1 MKKKLVSILLMAVTA
16 VSLCGTSVLA
26 AENTAGTE
34 TEAQADIIPEAET
47 AASEGNKE
55 IVDGYTSASTTKT
68 TLTGDAL
75 TEATTGLVAVSSDL
89 ASLATTQE
97 EGYIAPESA
106 AHVQILS
113 VNPTG
118 TVGFST
124 IAAWQYQQHEDGVD
138 QVVVQL
144 TDGQNARNLAEIGK
158 RGSIIVHNGLYYILH
173 LETVAVE
180 VLEYTEENFNNG
192 LFNYAY
198 TGAAHQASQYNIT
211 FNVLAVESTPVAL
224 LDYLDCLINFN
235 VLKVM

>member
-1 MKKKLVSILLMAVTA
+1 MKKLASLLAVFGLTLSLGACSNETAQPEETSTPEVSET
-16 VSLCGTSVLA
+16 
-26 AENTAGTE
+26 TE
-34 TEAQADIIPEAET
+34 TPEVEAET

-138 QVVVQL
+138 QVWS
-144 TDGQNARNLAEIGK
+144 N
-158 RGSIIVHNGLYYILH
+158 
-173 LETVAVE
+173 
-180 VLEYTEENFNNG
+180 
-192 LFNYAY
+192 
-198 TGAAHQASQYNIT
+198 
-211 FNVLAVESTPVAL
+211 
-224 LDYLDCLINFN
+224 
-235 VLKVM
+235 

>member
-1 MKKKLVSILLMAVTA
+1 MKKLASLLAVFGLTLSLGACSNETAQPEETSTPEVSET
-16 VSLCGTSVLA
+16 
-26 AENTAGTE
+26 TE
-34 TEAQADIIPEAET
+34 TPEVEAET

-173 LETVAVE
+173 LETIAVE

-224 LDYLDCLINFN
+224 LD
-235 VLKVM
+235 

>member
-1 MKKKLVSILLMAVTA
+1 MKKLASLLAVFGLTLSLGACSNETAQPEETPTPEVSET
-16 VSLCGTSVLA
+16 
-26 AENTAGTE
+26 
-34 TEAQADIIPEAET
+34 TEAPEVEAET

-55 IVDGYTSASTTKT
+55 TVDEYTSASTTKT

-75 TEATTGLVAVSSDL
+75 TETVENLVAVSSDL

-97 EGYIAPESA
+97 EGYVAPESA
-106 AHVQILS
+106 IHVQILS
-113 VNPTG
+113 VNPSG

-124 IAAWQYQQHEDGVD
+124 IAAWQYQQNEDGVD

-144 TDGQNARNLAEIGK
+144 TDGQNARNLAEVGS

-173 LETVAVE
+173 LETVAVD
-180 VLEYTEENFNNG
+180 VLEYTEENYNNG

-211 FNVLAVESTPVAL
+211 FNVLAVESTPVAM
-224 LDYLDCLINFN
+224 LD
-235 VLKVM
+235 